1 VAEATADT
9 GLAPVNTGTADYGSS
24 SLSILRQIGL
34 MVGLAA
40 SVAFGVALVL
50 WSQEPDKR
58 PMGNMDRAT
67 SYEVISYLDQSKID
81 YEVSST
87 GVILVD
93 QSEYQRVQMELASQ
107 GISDSSSGDA
117 ILKNDS
123 GFGVSQQLENARLVR
138 SQELN
143 LSRTIEQFSGISSAQ
158 VHLAIPKQTVFVS
171 DKRRSSASV
180 LLNLTSS
187 MGLEREQVRAI
198 VDLVAG
204 SVPNLLAD
212 NITITDQY
220 GRLHHSG
227 SLSAEDSQS
236 RKQFEE
242 ESKRQDVL
250 RNKIEK
256 ILSPILGV
264 ENFSVQV
271 NVKMSFVA
279 NESTSKMHNND
290 QPSLRSQRKLESN
303 SNSPQAEGV
312 PGALSNQPP
321 GAANIPETLNPA
333 DNPATGAA
341 NSGNQ
346 HSEIESSYELDTTI
360 NHTRYQTANIDKISV
375 SVGLNNLVDADGTTR
390 LQRNAADIARI
401 ERIIRGVINFDAA
414 RGDSIIVD
422 AFDFP
427 LAPEP
432 PAAAPLEF
440 YEEDLFK
447 MLLKPAVAFIGVVLL
462 IFLVFKPM
470 ISKLTKG
477 TIEMTAAKPNLASDQ
492 LSLSNNMDG
501 MHLPPPGRPSIA
513 QVDRAKSAVG
523 DDPAMVAQVVKNWME
538 SDEQ

>member
-81 YEVSST
+81 YEVSSN

-107 GISDSSSGDA
+107 GISDTNSGDA

-187 MGLEREQVRAI
+187 MGLGREQVRAI
-198 VDLVAG
+198 VDMVAG
-204 SVPNLLAD
+204 SVPNLSAD

-227 SLSAEDSQS
+227 SLSAEDSQT

-321 GAANIPETLNPA
+321 GAANIPETLNPG
-333 DNPATGAA
+333 DNRAA
-341 NSGNQ
+341 GTTSSGNQ
-346 HSEIESSYELDTTI
+346 HSEVESSYELDTTI

-375 SVGLNNLVDADGTTR
+375 SVGLNNLVDVDGTTR

-427 LAPEP
+427 LAPELP
-432 PAAAPLEF
+432 EAAPLEF

-477 TIEMTAAKPNLASDQ
+477 TMEMTAAKPNLASDQ

>member
-81 YEVSST
+81 YEVSSN

-107 GISDSSSGDA
+107 GISDTNSGDA

-187 MGLEREQVRAI
+187 MGLGREQVRAI
-198 VDLVAG
+198 VDMVAG
-204 SVPNLLAD
+204 SVPNLSAD

-227 SLSAEDSQS
+227 SLSAEDSQT

-427 LAPEP
+427 LAPELP
-432 PAAAPLEF
+432 EAAPLEF

-477 TIEMTAAKPNLASDQ
+477 TMEMTAAKPNLASDQ

>member
-1 VAEATADT
+1 MAEATADT
-9 GLAPVNTGTADYGSS
+9 GLAPMNTGVAEYGSN
-24 SLSILRQIGL
+24 SLSIVRQIGL

-40 SVAFGVALVL
+40 SVALGVALVL

-58 PMGNMDRAT
+58 PLGDMDKAT
-67 SYEVISYLDQSKID
+67 AYEVISYLEQDKID
-81 YEVSST
+81 YEVGT
-87 GVILVD
+87 NGVILVD
-93 QSEYQRVQMELASQ
+93 QDEYQRVQMELASQ
-107 GISDSSSGDA
+107 GISDSDSGDN
-117 ILKNDS
+117 ILKKDS

-138 SQELN
+138 SKELN
-143 LSRTIEQFSGISSAQ
+143 LSKTIERFTGISSAQ

-171 DKRRSSASV
+171 DKRKPSASV
-180 LLNLTSS
+180 LLNLSS
-187 MGLEREQVRAI
+187 SIGLEREQVRAI

-204 SVPNLLAD
+204 SIPSLSAD

-227 SLSAEDSQS
+227 SLSAEDSQT

-250 RNKIEK
+250 RGKIEK

-271 NVKMSFVA
+271 NVRMSFVA
-279 NESTSKMHNND
+279 NESTSKFHNND
-290 QPSLRSQRKLESN
+290 QPSLVSQRKLESN
-303 SNSPQAEGV
+303 SNIGQAAGV

-321 GAANIPETLNPA
+321 GSAAIPEIINP
-333 DNPATGAA
+333 DESGAA
-341 NSGNQ
+341 AAKTGNK
-346 HSEIESSYELDTTI
+346 HSEVETNYELDTTI
-360 NHTRYQTANIDKISV
+360 NHTRYQTANIDRISV
-375 SVGLNNLVDADGTTR
+375 SVGLNNLLDAEGLNR
-390 LQRNAADIARI
+390 IPRNAVEIERV

-427 LAPEP
+427 IAETIPDPE
-432 PAAAPLEF
+432 PLEF

-447 MLLKPAVAFIGVVLL
+447 LLLKPVVAFISVVLL

-470 ISKLTKG
+470 ITKLTRG
-477 TIEMTAAKPNLASDQ
+477 TIDMAGVNPNLASDQ
-492 LSLSNNMDG
+492 LSLSGNLDG
-501 MHLPPPGRPSIA
+501 MNLPPPGRPSIA
-513 QVDRAKSAVG
+513 QVDRAKTAVG